1 MMQEYRQ
8 APAATINDTK
18 ATCTY
23 SNFCR
28 VVGSPEELIVDFGLN
43 SHQGN
48 ESQNIDITQRIV
60 LSFHTAK
67 RLLQAMQMAVSRH
80 EQVFGELETDIQKR
94 MINPNG
100 FYE

>member
-1 MMQEYRQ
+1 MQDCKQ
-8 APAATINDTK
+8 AQSPTINDTK
-18 ATCTY
+18 ATSTY

-43 SHQGN
+43 SHQGGEN
-48 ESQNIDITQRIV
+48 QNVDITQRIV

-80 EQVFGELETDIQKR
+80 EKVFGELETDIQKR

-100 FYE
+100 F